1 MTVVY
6 SDKIY
11 QDLYVY
17 EFLFHLQWKDQKKKL
32 GQPVQIESP
41 SSLPRAVGH
50 HSGSAF
56 LRPRKGDAES
66 NGKGAPQDQSGVHH
80 GKQSK
85 KTTGRTRWHILPLL
99 VYKVRVSM
107 GIVH

>member
-80 GKQSK
+80 GKQ
-85 KTTGRTRWHILPLL
+85 
-99 VYKVRVSM
+99 
-107 GIVH
+107 

>member
-1 MTVVY
+1 MEG
-6 SDKIY
+6 SN
-11 QDLYVY
+11 
-17 EFLFHLQWKDQKKKL
+17 KKKL

-85 KTTGRTRWHILPLL
+85 KQLVALDGTSPLCWFTRFAYLWELSTNKSL
-99 VYKVRVSM
+99 
-107 GIVH
+107 